1 MKRGTQGE
9 KKDLRDEVEE
19 EGIKEENKRIREW
32 DEEDEMGNLQD
43 LYNELLGTRT
53 FKRGVLS

>member
-19 EGIKEENKRIREW
+19 EGIKEENKRIRKW

-43 LYNELLGTRT
+43 PYNELLGTRT

>member
-32 DEEDEMGNLQD
+32 DEEDEMGNL
-43 LYNELLGTRT
+43 
-53 FKRGVLS
+53 